1 MTDKNSAK
9 GFTLIETIIYVAII
23 GIVLTAFALFGFA
36 IAAVSAKNHA
46 AVEAQANARIIM
58 SYLTDQIRASG
69 GVVAPDKNSEG
80 AVLELD
86 MPDSS
91 ENLVLRVDD
100 GVLFAYLGANEPFF
114 ISSSELE
121 ITELNFKNLAQA
133 GEKDSIAIFL
143 SLKYRYDSSLEY
155 SGVFETQT
163 AVSVKL

>member
-1 MTDKNSAK
+1 
-9 GFTLIETIIYVAII
+9 LIETIIYVAII

-46 AVEAQANARIIM
+46 AVEVQANARIIM

-86 MPDSS
+86 MPDSN

-100 GVLFAYLGANEPFF
+100 GVLFAYSGANEPFF

-121 ITELNFKNLAQA
+121 ITELNFKNLARA

-143 SLKYRYDSSLEY
+143 SIKYRYDSSLEY